1 MAGLVAAV
9 RLRELGV
16 EPVVV
21 EKGARPGGS
30 MLLSSGVVWRHRT
43 LEVFTADCP
52 GGDPALQRAIFERL
66 DDNLDWLERAGAPV
80 LERETRNPLTVGRRF
95 HTRGLTEALARRVHD
110 VRLGEPLLELRDGP
124 TILAT
129 GGFPVDLARRL
140 GLPLRAAPWSEGDGQ
155 RLAMQRGGALSS
167 GLDEFYGRAMPAPP
181 ARLEENDFVRLAQVY
196 AARALVLDE
205 MGFPLPGP
213 PAWHE
218 ADLVQ
223 EIARRPASRAW
234 YLLDDA
240 ALASALRDGTVADR
254 VAAVRAAGG
263 TVVDPAELLFE
274 VPDGYRC
281 AVHVIASVTHTLGGL
296 RVDTEARVLDE
307 EGSPL
312 EGLYAAGVDAG
323 GVATGGYASGL
334 AQALVLGL
342 AAAESA
348 AAA

>member
-1 MAGLVAAV
+1 MAGLVATV

-16 EPVVV
+16 DAGVL
-21 EKGARPGGS
+21 EKGTRPGGS

-43 LEVFTADCP
+43 LEAFAAECP
-52 GGDPALQRAIFERL
+52 SGDPALQRVIFERL
-66 DDNLDWLERAGAPV
+66 DDSLDWLERVGAPV
-80 LERETRNPLTVGRRF
+80 LEHETRNPLTVGRRF
-95 HTRGLTEALARRVHD
+95 HTRGLTEALARQARD
-110 VRLGEPLLELRDGP
+110 MRLGEPLLELDGP
-124 TILAT
+124 SILAT

-140 GLPLRAAPWSEGDGQ
+140 GLPLRAAPWSEGDGR
-155 RLAMQRGGALSS
+155 RLAVQRGAALSN
-167 GLDEFYGRAMPAPP
+167 GLDEFYGRAMPAAP
-181 ARLEENDFVRLAQVY
+181 ARVEENDFVRLAQVY

-205 MGFPLPGP
+205 TGSPLPGP

-218 ADLVQ
+218 ADVVQ
-223 EIARRPASRAW
+223 EIARRPGGRAW
-234 YLLDDA
+234 YLLDDVV
-240 ALASALRDGTVADR
+240 LASPLRDGTVADR

-263 TVVDPAELLFE
+263 TVLDPAELPFDA
-274 VPDGYRC
+274 PDGYRC
-281 AVHVIASVTHTLGGL
+281 AVHVIASVTHTIGGL
-296 RVDTEARVLDE
+296 RVDPEARVLDE

-312 EGLYAAGVDAG
+312 AGLFAAGVDAG